1 MEKMKKE
8 LLDLLKDK
16 KTLKQEHLFIV
27 DTEKILEE
35 VIASG
40 FEIKH
45 FLYNEKGLE
54 IFNGFKDTLSPVAE
68 RVKTGYIDKYAEVKS
83 HQGFIAVVK
92 ASGGEMDENITGAVV
107 LLDNIQDPAN
117 LGAIIRS
124 GAAFGFKNYLLSN
137 CAYIYSE
144 KTIRAS
150 AGAVFLIKHREAGIE
165 DVKKLK
171 NRFKIVVTD
180 VEKGIDVKE
189 VIKQIKGDYI
199 LALGSEGRGI
209 SKEIMD
215 LADYRVNISL
225 PEKKVESLNVGV
237 AAGIIF
243 YNFAESRKI

>member
-1 MEKMKKE
+1 MKKE
-8 LLDLLKDK
+8 ILDLLKDK
-16 KTLKQEHLFIV
+16 KTLRQEYLFIV

-45 FLYNEKGLE
+45 FIYNEKGLE
-54 IFNGFKDTLSPVAE
+54 TFNRFKSGMPPVAE
-68 RVKTGYIDKYAEVKS
+68 RVKTGYIDRYAEVKS

-92 ASGGEMDENITGAVV
+92 ASGGEMDENSRGATV

-165 DVKKLK
+165 DIRKLK
-171 NRFKIVVTD
+171 TAFKIFVTD

-189 VIKQIKGDYI
+189 AVKQVKEDYI

-209 SKEIMD
+209 SKEVMD
-215 LADYRVNISL
+215 LADCRVNINL
-225 PEKKVESLNVGV
+225 PEKKVESLNVAV
-237 AAGIIF
+237 AAGILF
-243 YNFAESRKI
+243 YEFNKVQ